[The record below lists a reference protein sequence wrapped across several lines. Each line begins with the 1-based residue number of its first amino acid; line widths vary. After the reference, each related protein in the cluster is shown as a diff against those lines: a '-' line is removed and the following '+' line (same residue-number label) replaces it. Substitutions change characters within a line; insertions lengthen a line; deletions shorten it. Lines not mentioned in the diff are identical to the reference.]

1 MRTGGKPWGMLEE
14 FNRVRQEP
22 GAGRRRWF
30 QGSGLELIVWLD
42 AAGGT
47 EGFQICY
54 QSAGFQEH
62 ALTWRARRGFSHA
75 RVDTGDTRPD
85 KNLTPI
91 LVADGEVPW
100 EKLRSDFAADSARLE
115 PELRDFVAARLAEG
129 GR

>member
-1 MRTGGKPWGMLEE
+1 MLEE

-30 QGSGLELIVWLD
+30 QGSGLELIVWVD
-42 AAGGT
+42 AAGGI

-54 QSAGFQEH
+54 QGAGFQEH
-62 ALTWRARRGFSHA
+62 ALTWRPGSGFSHA

-91 LVADGEVPW
+91 LVPHGDVPW

-115 PELRDFVAARLAEG
+115 PALRDFVAARLAEG

>member
-1 MRTGGKPWGMLEE
+1 MLLIVLQE
-14 FNRVRQEP
+14 FKRVKQEP
-22 GAGRRRWF
+22 GVRGWRRWY

-42 AAGGT
+42 MEGQP

-54 QSAGFQEH
+54 KGFAQQEH
-62 ALTWRARRGFSHA
+62 ALTWRRQSGFVHN

-91 LVADGEVPW
+91 LVPDGAVPW
-100 EKLRSDFAADSARLE
+100 EQLRRDFSDESVEVDPA
-115 PELRDFVAARLAEG
+115 LRQFVAARLAEG